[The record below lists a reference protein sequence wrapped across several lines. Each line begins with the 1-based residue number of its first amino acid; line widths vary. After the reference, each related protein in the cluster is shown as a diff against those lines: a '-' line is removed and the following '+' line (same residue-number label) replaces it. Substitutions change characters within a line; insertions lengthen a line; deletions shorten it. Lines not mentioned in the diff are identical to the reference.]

1 MVAFVACEY
10 THTQLMKKK
19 KQKQTKKLPWP

>member
-10 THTQLMKKK
+10 THTIDEKK